1 VMVLGEEASS
11 EATSHISEV
20 ESRDSHDPETLF
32 ILDSIVQRL
41 KPRDAHHVRD
51 MITERARTSGA
62 LFISSALWWWIAISK
77 GNEQV
82 IGAAIPSSNIGAFDF
97 ETVSVI
103 IPALVIGATL
113 FTGVGRERGNA
124 TMTGIGGGLA
134 VLAAFYIL
142 EPALMSYGE
151 LQGDALFASGR
162 VLVLAVMVGFASH
175 MMFDA
180 LLLQWVRASML
191 NMGVDVFPSPS
202 GSETIEGHADEAPP
216 YA

>member
-1 VMVLGEEASS
+1 MVLGEDASLEAPETQSPPDTG
-11 EATSHISEV
+11 EP
-20 ESRDSHDPETLF
+20 HDPETLF

-62 LFISSALWWWIAISK
+62 LFISSALWWWIAISE
-77 GNEQV
+77 GSEQ
-82 IGAAIPSSNIGAFDF
+82 INDSQIPLSALGSFDF
-97 ETVSVI
+97 GTVSLIV
-103 IPALVIGATL
+103 PALVIAATL
-113 FTGVGRERGNA
+113 FTGIGRERGNA
-124 TMTGIGGGLA
+124 TMSQIGGGLA

-142 EPALMSYGE
+142 EPTMMSYGLLE
-151 LQGDALFASGR
+151 GDALFASGR

-191 NMGVDVFPSPS
+191 NMGVDVFPSS
-202 GSETIEGHADEAPP
+202 GTDSLEGHADEAPP
-216 YA
+216 YS

>member
-1 VMVLGEEASS
+1 VMVLGEDASLEAPETQSPPDTG
-11 EATSHISEV
+11 EP
-20 ESRDSHDPETLF
+20 HDPETLF

-62 LFISSALWWWIAISK
+62 LFISSALWWWIAISE
-77 GNEQV
+77 GSEQ
-82 IGAAIPSSNIGAFDF
+82 INDSQIPLSALGSFDF
-97 ETVSVI
+97 GTVSLIV
-103 IPALVIGATL
+103 PALVIAATL
-113 FTGVGRERGNA
+113 FTGIGRERGNA
-124 TMTGIGGGLA
+124 TMSQIGGGLA

-142 EPALMSYGE
+142 EPTMMSYGLLE
-151 LQGDALFASGR
+151 GDALFASGR

-191 NMGVDVFPSPS
+191 NMGVDVFPSS
-202 GSETIEGHADEAPP
+202 GTDSLEGHADEAPP
-216 YA
+216 YS

>member
-1 VMVLGEEASS
+1 MMVLGEDASLEAPETQSPPDTG
-11 EATSHISEV
+11 EP
-20 ESRDSHDPETLF
+20 HDPETLF

-62 LFISSALWWWIAISK
+62 LFISSALWWWIAISE
-77 GNEQV
+77 GSEQ
-82 IGAAIPSSNIGAFDF
+82 INDSQIPLSALGSFDF
-97 ETVSVI
+97 GTVSLIV
-103 IPALVIGATL
+103 PALVIAATL
-113 FTGVGRERGNA
+113 FTGIGRERGNA
-124 TMTGIGGGLA
+124 TMSQIGGGLA

-142 EPALMSYGE
+142 EPTMMSYGLLE
-151 LQGDALFASGR
+151 GDALFASGR

-191 NMGVDVFPSPS
+191 NMGVDVFPSS
-202 GSETIEGHADEAPP
+202 GTDSLEGHADEAPP
-216 YA
+216 YS